1 VSDPYQPMPQQ
12 RRTPNSDLDLNLMLT
27 DPVAGRDDIS
37 KELKEKLTKRTYLV
51 DSDGLPILD
60 PTTNKP
66 AVTVAALWNN
76 LLYTRDM
83 RLGNLSTE
91 DTDYCE
97 WWLQRAQDCMQNGLH
112 KSALYAFSQA
122 QTIVEL
128 SQSKKGFLR
137 KQPNTLRTETTV
149 GELEPAKKSLI
160 GGKKSN

>member
-1 VSDPYQPMPQQ
+1 MNDQYQPAPMQ
-12 RRTPNSDLDLNLMLT
+12 RRSPNSDLDLNLMLT

-37 KELKEKLTKRTYLV
+37 KELKEKLTKRTAHIDINGEPV
-51 DSDGLPILD
+51 LD
-60 PTTNKP
+60 PITGQP
-66 AVTVAALWNN
+66 AVTVAQLWNN

-83 RLGNLSTE
+83 RLGNLSTD

-112 KSALYAFSQA
+112 RSALYAFSQA

-137 KQPNTLRTETTV
+137 KQPNTLRTESVV
-149 GELEPAKKSLI
+149 GDLEPTKKSLI
-160 GGKKSN
+160 GGKKGQ